1 MLQVTSDY
9 GFYSQS
15 HGYTVSMAC
24 NPYEVQ
30 EAQRLRYKVFAEE
43 MGARLN
49 PSIFELDQDR
59 FDPWCKHLIV
69 RDRKLGRV
77 VGTYRMLSGFDSRK
91 ISGFYSD
98 QEFDLSRLDYLR
110 DQIFEVGR
118 ACVHQDYR
126 NGVVISLLW
135 GGLIQYAIRNHFNY
149 LMGCASIS
157 LADGGAGAANI
168 YASLEKK
175 AMCPIDYRV
184 FPRSPLSLDGF
195 QLQDNYPIPA
205 LIKGYVRLGS
215 YVCGEP
221 TWDPDFNTADILM
234 LLSLNQLS
242 PRYAKKLFR

>member
-1 MLQVTSDY
+1 
-9 GFYSQS
+9 
-15 HGYTVSMAC
+15 
-24 NPYEVQ
+24 
-30 EAQRLRYKVFAEE
+30 
-43 MGARLN
+43 
-49 PSIFELDQDR
+49 
-59 FDPWCKHLIV
+59 
-69 RDRKLGRV
+69 
-77 VGTYRMLSGFDSRK
+77 
-91 ISGFYSD
+91 
-98 QEFDLSRLDYLR
+98 
-110 DQIFEVGR
+110 
-118 ACVHQDYR
+118 
-126 NGVVISLLW
+126 
-135 GGLIQYAIRNHFNY
+135 
-149 LMGCASIS
+149 MGCASIS

-184 FPRSPLSLDGF
+184 FPRSPLSLDCF